1 VVSVPVAAV
10 NLLIAGILVVSLLR
24 DPTPGTGHRLYR
36 LSVAFPYIAGSFA
49 GVLLMVSI
57 VLGGPS

>member
-1 VVSVPVAAV
+1 MHTHE
-10 NLLIAGILVVSLLR
+10 LELGYR
-24 DPTPGTGHRLYR
+24 GQLYR

-57 VLGGPS
+57 VLGGAS